1 MPLALNQFGQSLGG
15 ALRGCQ
21 NLCQRVLVSPVQMVV
36 VVDAELAS
44 QVLGNGE
51 GLCKALEPDL
61 SDKLMSHSGHRTM
74 FSADTNSPYWRLIRK
89 GAAPAFIS
97 KNIKCSS

>member
-1 MPLALNQFGQSLGG
+1 M
-15 ALRGCQ
+15 
-21 NLCQRVLVSPVQMVV
+21 LVSPVQMVV